1 MANSIESSSCGDL
14 LSFRAGSIAKAQFQS
29 IHFVL
34 LYVTYIPHSPTSS
47 FIPLSEIQGCG
58 FSSKEETGVIKS
70 QNWPMNY
77 KANADCMWNIVVP
90 VGKKIN
96 LAFTHFDV
104 EPVDIFTSRCY
115 DNIVVYDIN
124 SVTNAINQKLGEFVF
139 LCFEFK

>member
-1 MANSIESSSCGDL
+1 
-14 LSFRAGSIAKAQFQS
+14 
-29 IHFVL
+29 
-34 LYVTYIPHSPTSS
+34 
-47 FIPLSEIQGCG
+47 
-58 FSSKEETGVIKS
+58 
-70 QNWPMNY
+70 MNY

-124 SVTNAINQKLGEFVF
+124 SVTNVMNKKFGKFMVYICPNLN
-139 LCFEFK
+139 